1 MLIHARTDISDVK
14 NKEEEAKKQTH
25 TSRDFIKLEPKA
37 AGNEQQVLRKA
48 VSDVSQEMDKYL
60 KTELEM
66 MKLAS
71 IEEVEQAEC
80 ECCGLKEECTRV
92 YIRQVQE
99 RYCGKWVCGLCAE
112 AVQERVLLLER
123 PITSSSNVVA
133 AMEDALN
140 KHKDFCYE
148 YNATTRL
155 NPKLSLTLSMREI
168 AKRSLEK
175 RKLMVKGQSM
185 SKLGRSSSYP

>member
-1 MLIHARTDISDVK
+1 MTAVTTGGDGQQQL
-14 NKEEEAKKQTH
+14 EA
-25 TSRDFIKLEPKA
+25 EA
-37 AGNEQQVLRKA
+37 ENEQKVVLRKA
-48 VSDVSQEMDKYL
+48 VSDVSQEMEKYL
-60 KTELEM
+60 IVKSELETI
-66 MKLAS
+66 

-92 YIRQVQE
+92 YKRQVQE

-112 AVQERVLLLER
+112 AVKERV
-123 PITSSSNVVA
+123 VVL

-140 KHKDFCYE
+140 QHKDFCNH
-148 YNATTRL
+148 YNATTRI
-155 NPKLSLTLSMREI
+155 NPKLSLTLSMRQI

-175 RKLMVKGQSM
+175 RKSM

>member
-1 MLIHARTDISDVK
+1 MFWQ
-14 NKEEEAKKQTH
+14 EEEAEMA
-25 TSRDFIKLEPKA
+25 LA
-37 AGNEQQVLRKA
+37 VAGKEQQVLRKA
-48 VSDVSQEMDKYL
+48 VSDLSQEMERYL
-60 KTELEM
+60 KTEVEM
-66 MKLAS
+66 MKLSS

-80 ECCGLKEECTRV
+80 ECCGLKEECTIV

-112 AVQERVLLLER
+112 AVQARMLLER
-123 PITSSSNVVA
+123 PMTSSSKVVVA
-133 AMEDALN
+133 MAMEDALN

-168 AKRSLEK
+168 AKRSLQK

>member
-1 MLIHARTDISDVK
+1 MLK
-14 NKEEEAKKQTH
+14 QEEA
-25 TSRDFIKLEPKA
+25 EA
-37 AGNEQQVLRKA
+37 ENEQKVVLRKA

-60 KTELEM
+60 VKSELET
-66 MKLAS
+66 MKLGA

-92 YIRQVQE
+92 YKRQVQE

-112 AVQERVLLLER
+112 AVKERVLLAER
-123 PITSSSNVVA
+123 PRTTSSKVVV

-140 KHKDFCYE
+140 QHKDFCNQ
-148 YNATTRL
+148 YNATTRI

-175 RKLMVKGQSM
+175 RKSM